1 MGPFEMSIL
10 LATVLLAAFIQSTTG
25 FGFAIVCMAILPV
38 FIPYGSA
45 QLVAVIMSLVGNL
58 IIVLR
63 KRAHIQWKQV
73 LLPAIFGALG
83 TVSGLLI
90 IKNSAPELYKRLL
103 GVFLC
108 LLAIWFLFFNDRV
121 RIKDSARNGALI
133 GAVSGVCGGVFS
145 INGPPMVIYYLS
157 VFRDMDMYRATI
169 QTYFLLMNAVN
180 ISCRLLFDLVPAGS
194 VTALALAAPMVVL
207 GNLAGVRL
215 ADRIDPKKMKTCI
228 YLFLALSGL
237 YTAITG

>member
-1 MGPFEMSIL
+1 MGSFETIVML
-10 LATVLLAAFIQSTTG
+10 VTVLAAAFIQSTTG
-25 FGFAIVCMAILPV
+25 FGFAIVCMAILPA
-38 FIPYGSA
+38 FIPYSSA

-63 KRAHIQWKQV
+63 KREHIRWDQV
-73 LLPAIFGALG
+73 LLPALFGALG

-121 RIKDSARNGALI
+121 RIKGSARNGALI

-157 VFRDMDMYRATI
+157 VFRDMDVYRATI
-169 QTYFLLMNAVN
+169 QTYFLLMNTVN
-180 ISCRLLFDLVPAGS
+180 IGCRLLFDLVPAGS
-194 VTALALAAPMVVL
+194 LSALLLAAPMVVL

-215 ADRIDPKKMKTCI
+215 ADKVDPKKMKTCI
-228 YLFLALSGL
+228 YIFLALSGL

>member
-1 MGPFEMSIL
+1 MGPAEIL
-10 LATVLLAAFIQSTTG
+10 AMLATVLLAAFVQSTTG

-45 QLVAVIMSLVGNL
+45 QLVAVVMSLVGNL

-63 KRAHIQWKQV
+63 KRKHIQWQQV
-73 LLPAIFGALG
+73 LLPALFGAVG

-90 IKNSAPELYKRLL
+90 IKNSAPEIYKRLL

-121 RIKDSARNGALI
+121 RIKGSARNGALI

-157 VFRDMDMYRATI
+157 VFRDMDLYRATI
-169 QTYFLLMNAVN
+169 QTYFLLMNTVN
-180 ISCRLLFDLVPAGS
+180 ISCRLLFDLVPEGS
-194 VTALALAAPMVVL
+194 VTALLLAAPLVVL
-207 GNLAGVRL
+207 GNLAGVRF
-215 ADRIDPKKMKTCI
+215 ADRIDSKKMKTGI
-228 YLFLALSGL
+228 YLFLAISGL